1 MTLILF
7 IMMVFLLLCSSFFS
21 ASETAITAASKAKIH
36 NKAKEGDKRAKLT
49 SKLLDELGTVI
60 SAILV
65 GNTIFNTCA
74 VSLATGLLVTFFGQ
88 EGIAYASII
97 MGAVII
103 LFGEVIPKYTAV
115 QIPEAFLLKTS
126 IVLSF
131 VYKILRPLTVAMRM
145 IAELVLKLFKFD
157 SDSLRT
163 PEMSLEELKGAI
175 DLHHVSDWESSERKA
190 MLKSIMD
197 LTSVQVEEI
206 MVHRKNIFMIDASDS
221 TESIVNQLLSSPFT
235 RIPLW
240 KDDPDN
246 VIGVVNVKA
255 LLRAVQLHEGNLEK
269 LDVVAIAH
277 KPWFIPENTS
287 LLEQMQA
294 FRSRREHFAIVV
306 DEYGA
311 LMGVVTLEDILEE
324 IVGDISDEH
333 DVSVTGV
340 HSQSDGSYIVDG
352 TVTIRDLNRQLH
364 WGLPDEDASTIAGLL
379 LYEVREI
386 PSVGQVFMVHNFK
399 FEVLRRQRNQITL
412 LRIIPPEGLG
422 AGGRH
427 DYPEASQ

>member
-1 MTLILF
+1 MTIILF
-7 IMMVFLLLCSSFFS
+7 ILMLLLLICSSFFS
-21 ASETAITAASKAKIH
+21 ASETAITAAS
-36 NKAKEGDKRAKLT
+36 RAKLH
-49 SKLLDELGTVI
+49 SQVKEGNKRAQRAIKLLDELGTVI

-65 GNTIFNTCA
+65 GNTIFNTFA
-74 VSLATGLLVTFFGQ
+74 VSLATGLLITFFGQ

-97 MGAVII
+97 MGIVIV
-103 LFGEVIPKYTAV
+103 LFGEVIPKYTVV
-115 QIPEAFLLKTS
+115 QIPESFLLRTS
-126 IVLSF
+126 GVLSF
-131 VYKILRPLTVAMRM
+131 VYKILRPLTLALRA
-145 IAELVLKLFKFD
+145 IAELVLKLFRFD
-157 SDSLRT
+157 SDSLKT
-163 PEMSLEELKGAI
+163 PEMSVEELRGAI
-175 DLHHVSDWESSERKA
+175 DLHHASDWESSERKA

-197 LTSVQVEEI
+197 LSSVQVEEI
-206 MVHRKNIFMIDASDS
+206 MVHRKNIFMLDASES
-221 TESIVNQLLSSPFT
+221 TESIISQVLSSPFT
-235 RIPLW
+235 RIPIW
-240 KDDPDN
+240 KGDQDN

-255 LLRAVQLHEGNLEK
+255 LLRAVQLHEGKLEQ
-269 LDVVAIAH
+269 LDIEAISH

-340 HSQSDGSYIVDG
+340 HSQSDGSFIVDG
-352 TVTIRDLNRQLH
+352 TVTIRDLNRQLN
-364 WGLPDEDASTIAGLL
+364 WDLPDQEASTIAGLL
-379 LYEVREI
+379 LYEIREI

-412 LRIIPPEGLG
+412 LRIMPPEGIS
-422 AGGRH
+422 
-427 DYPEASQ
+427 DEN